1 MGNFIELPIEV
12 DPLVLLEEAFGE
24 LEELLEG
31 WKPNLGQPE
40 VILIQAIIYRI
51 AAPLA
56 QLAAESGEELFN
68 QWGRKIVG
76 LQAQAAQPATVK
88 SKWTARD
95 TAGYEIPA
103 GTQVNVERT
112 GSESIGFIVVNTV
125 TIAPGASVAEDVM
138 LEAIEPGEVGND
150 LGVANTVT
158 LVDSYGWVEA
168 IALEE
173 TSAGGQEAEEPAHYL
188 GRLAETMQTLVEG
201 VVTAN
206 DVRIVVLNIEGV
218 GRVLV
223 IDNYDYESKSTEAE
237 KTTTVIVASTA
248 GLALSAEKKA
258 EILAKLEEKRE
269 VNFIFY
275 VRDPAFTEVDVTAV
289 VVERAGYSH
298 AEAVAAAKATI
309 EDFLSPAT
317 FAQDPP
323 GDAAT
328 WGNVNLVRYQDL
340 VTALNN
346 TQQVDHYSELKLAKH
361 LGTQKAEDLTLEG
374 VGPLPKPGTIT
385 VT

>member
-1 MGNFIELPIEV
+1 MGNFVELPVEV
-12 DPLVLLEEAFGE
+12 DPLALLEEAFGE

-31 WKPNLGQPE
+31 WRPNLSQPE
-40 VILIQAIIYRI
+40 VILIQAIVYRI
-51 AAPLA
+51 VAPLA
-56 QLAAESGEELFN
+56 QLAAESGEEMFN

-76 LQAQAAQPATVK
+76 LTPQAAQAATVL

-95 TAGYEIPA
+95 TSGYELPA

-112 GSESIGFIVVNTV
+112 GSESIGFVVVNTV
-125 TIAPGASVAEDVM
+125 VIPPGSKVAEGVM
-138 LEAIEPGEVGND
+138 LEAIEPGEVGNG
-150 LGVANTVT
+150 LGVANEAT
-158 LVDSYGWVEA
+158 LVDSYGWVET
-168 IALEE
+168 IALEA
-173 TSAGGQEAEEPAHYL
+173 TSTGGQEAEEPAHYL
-188 GRLAETMQTLVEG
+188 GRLAETMKTLVEG
-201 VVTAN
+201 VVVAD

-223 IDNYDYESKSTEAE
+223 IDNYDYVSKSTEAE
-237 KTTTVIVASTA
+237 KTTTVIVASAA
-248 GLALSAEKKA
+248 GAALSAEKKA
-258 EILAKLEEKRE
+258 EILAKLEERRE

-275 VRDPAFTEVDVTAV
+275 VKDPAFTEVDVTAA

-298 AEAVAAAKATI
+298 AEAVAAAKAAI
-309 EDFLSPAT
+309 ESFLSPAT
-317 FAQDPP
+317 FGQDPP

-328 WGNVNLVRYQDL
+328 WANVNLVRYQDL

-346 TQQVDHYSELKLAKH
+346 VQQVDHYNELKLAKH

-374 VGPLPKPGTIT
+374 VGALPKPGTIN

>member
-1 MGNFIELPIEV
+1 MGNFVELPVEV
-12 DPLVLLEEAFGE
+12 DPLALLEEAFAE
-24 LEELLEG
+24 YEELLQG

-40 VILIQAIIYRI
+40 VILIQAIVYRLV
-51 AAPLA
+51 APLA

-76 LQAQAAQPATVK
+76 LTPQAAQSATVK

-95 TAGYEIPA
+95 TAGYELPA

-112 GSESIGFIVVNTV
+112 GSESVGFIVVNTV
-125 TIAPGASVAEDVM
+125 IIPPGSKVAEGVL
-138 LEAIEPGEVGND
+138 LEAIEPGEVGNG
-150 LGVANTVT
+150 LGAANAVT
-158 LVDSYGWVEA
+158 LVDSYGWPETIVLEA
-168 IALEE
+168 
-173 TSAGGQEAEEPAHYL
+173 TSAGGEEAEEPAHYL

-223 IDNYDYESKSTEAE
+223 IDNYDYESKATEAE
-237 KTTTVIVASTA
+237 KTTTVIVASAA
-248 GLALSAEKKA
+248 GTALSAEKKA

-275 VRDPAFTEVDVTAV
+275 VRDPAFTEVDVTAA

-298 AEAVAAAKATI
+298 AEAVAAAKSAI
-309 EDFLSPAT
+309 SAFLSPAT

-328 WGNVNLVRYQDL
+328 WGNVKVIRYQDL

-346 TQQVDHYSELKLAKH
+346 VQQVDYYTELKLAKH

-374 VGPLPKPGTIT
+374 VGPLPKPGTIN